1 MGLTALVLCFV
12 LSRPWYLCA
21 AALALAYWSW
31 KKRGSVRG
39 MGQAIRFCGLCAC
52 QSQLRTC
59 ISVQRCLRDQA
70 VFLVETQTQGLYHN
84 AVPCDW
90 GVWRL
95 LCAYSH
101 GVYFV
106 ALSAGCFTLAF
117 QQLLEVVEEEA
128 FTIHHSSHRT
138 VHCRDC
144 SIVHCR
150 TNTCAQ
156 FRNQLQRKN
165 QAV

>member
-1 MGLTALVLCFV
+1 MCELLSREVCPGLEGWESGGIDRIGALLCSQPPMVFVCCCSRTGILVLEEE
-12 LSRPWYLCA
+12 
-21 AALALAYWSW
+21 
-31 KKRGSVRG
+31 GSVRG

-117 QQLLEVVEEEA
+117 QQLLEGFPA
-128 FTIHHSSHRT
+128 AAGG
-138 VHCRDC
+138 CRRR
-144 SIVHCR
+144 SIYH
-150 TNTCAQ
+150 TSFQ
-156 FRNQLQRKN
+156 P
-165 QAV
+165 